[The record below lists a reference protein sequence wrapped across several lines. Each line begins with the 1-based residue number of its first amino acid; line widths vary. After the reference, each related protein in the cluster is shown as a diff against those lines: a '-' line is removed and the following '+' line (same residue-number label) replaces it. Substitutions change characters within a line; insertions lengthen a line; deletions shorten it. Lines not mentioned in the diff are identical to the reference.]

1 MPPKPTHLLL
11 DFFGT
16 VVEYSPS
23 RTAQGYERTHDL
35 TTRMGSTLT
44 YDESR
49 AAWSAAFDRLERET
63 SMSLDEFSSHQVA
76 QLALQAILGRA
87 PDAHEIQVSAQSY
100 QDDWSQGIRYPNGM
114 LDVLRQLSD
123 RFTLTIVSN
132 THDANLVQSHLDAMG
147 ADHFFETVVTSID
160 VGRRKP
166 HPVIFETALDTL
178 GVGPADALFVGD
190 TYLADY
196 VGPERSG
203 IRAFLI
209 DPARIEHVP
218 AAHRIDSLAKL
229 ASHLDQQGLT

>member
-1 MPPKPTHLLL
+1 MPAKPTHLLL

-44 YDESR
+44 YGESR
-49 AAWSAAFDRLERET
+49 AAWSAAFERLERET
-63 SMSLDEFSSHQVA
+63 SMSLEEFSSHHVA
-76 QLALQAILGRA
+76 QLALHTILGRT
-87 PDAHEIQVSAQSY
+87 PDAHEIQVGAQSY
-100 QDDWSQGIRYPNGM
+100 QDDWSHGIRYPNGM

-123 RFTLTIVSN
+123 RFTLAIVSN
-132 THDANLVQSHLDAMG
+132 THDANLVQSHLFAMG
-147 ADHFFETVVTSID
+147 ADHMFAAVVTSID

-166 HPVIFETALDTL
+166 HPAIFQTALDTL
-178 GVGPADALFVGD
+178 GVGAADALFVGD

-196 VGPERSG
+196 VGPERAG

-209 DPARIEHVP
+209 DPEHHEDVP
-218 AAHRIDSLAKL
+218 GAHRIDALATL
-229 ASHLDQQGLT
+229 AGHLDDQRLT